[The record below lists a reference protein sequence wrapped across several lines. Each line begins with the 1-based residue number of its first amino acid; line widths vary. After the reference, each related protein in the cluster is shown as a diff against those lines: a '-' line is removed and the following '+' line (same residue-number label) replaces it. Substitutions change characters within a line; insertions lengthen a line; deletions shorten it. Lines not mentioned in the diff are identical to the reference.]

1 MKAVFTTALTLI
13 LIAGPWTLADDALVV
28 YSSRKEHLI
37 KPLFDQFEREE
48 KIKIRYITDAPG
60 PLVARLK
67 AEGAN
72 TPADLFLTV
81 DAGNLWHAANENLLK
96 ATPSKTLDNNIP
108 THLRDAENRWFG
120 LSIRARTIAYNKDK
134 VKTDELK
141 SYQDLA
147 KPQWKDRLCLRTSK
161 KVYNQSLVAMMVNHH
176 GQNATENVVKGWV
189 NNLSLPPFS
198 NDTKALKA
206 VASGR
211 CDVTIVNTYYYGR
224 LMADKPA
231 LPLKLFWPNQEQ
243 EGVHINI
250 SGAGVVNKEK
260 VHPAALKFIEWMSA
274 VPAQNLL
281 ATLNMEYP
289 VNPKAKTDP
298 KVLAWG
304 SFKMDATP
312 VAKSGEGQAEAVKLM
327 DRAGYR

>member
-1 MKAVFTTALTLI
+1 MKAVLSLTLMLFFVTQQWALASDD
-13 LIAGPWTLADDALVV
+13 LIV

-37 KPLFDQFEREE
+37 KPLFDRFESETKV
-48 KIKIRYITDAPG
+48 KIQYITDAPG
-60 PLVARLK
+60 PLIARLK
-67 AEGAN
+67 AEGAK

-81 DAGNLWHAANENLLK
+81 DAGNLWYAANEKLLK
-96 ATPSKTLDNNIP
+96 PVISEVLKQNIP

-120 LSIRARTIAYNKDK
+120 LSKRARTIAYNNKR
-134 VKTDELK
+134 VKPEEL
-141 SYQDLA
+141 STYQDLA
-147 KPQWKDRLCLRTSK
+147 DPKWKNRLCLRTSK
-161 KVYNQSLVAMMVNHH
+161 KVYNQSLVAMMVQHH
-176 GQNATENVVKGWV
+176 GLATTENTVKGWV

-198 NDTKALKA
+198 NDTKALQA

-224 LMADKPA
+224 LMAKNKD
-231 LPLKLFWPNQEQ
+231 LPLTLYWPNQKT

-250 SGAGVVNKEK
+250 SGVGVVNKK
-260 VHPAALKFIEWMSA
+260 TVHPAAVKFIEWMSEES
-274 VPAQNLL
+274 AQNLL

-298 KVLAWG
+298 SVLAWG
-304 SFKMDATP
+304 AFKMDDTP
-312 VAKSGEGQAEAVKLM
+312 VEKSGQGQASAVKLM